1 MMSRWLSIAMVAV
14 LLAGCGGKSFT
25 VPKAEYREKVRTL
38 GVLPLMVDEGSTI
51 SHPDRET
58 LIGLLHQYN
67 ASTRDL
73 LISLLKEDKQYFDVR
88 AIAGDPREMFG
99 RLVIGQN
106 PRGRGDEEHIGYVF
120 NAAEIAP
127 LIERNVVDA
136 ILVVIFNGV
145 DRDEKRW
152 DRTKL
157 TYLRADYNVILASA
171 MVLTADGQVLWE
183 FHGKPGESFLPL
195 QYPDFDEA
203 HYNKTE
209 EVKIRYISLAG
220 LERTLAERADGMFSS
235 ASGPLP
241 YHRLYEQLAAELDP
255 GMINP
260 LRNQPK

>member
-1 MMSRWLSIAMVAV
+1 MPRWLLIGMVAA
-14 LLAGCGGKSFT
+14 LLIGCGGKSFT
-25 VPKAEYREKVRTL
+25 VPKAEYREKVQTL
-38 GVLPLMVDEGSTI
+38 GVLPLMVDESSTI
-51 SHPDRET
+51 SHPEREA

-67 ASTRDL
+67 SSTRDL
-73 LISLLKEDKQYFDVR
+73 LIDILKEGKQYFDVR
-88 AIAGDPREMFG
+88 AIPGNPQDIFN

-106 PRGRGDEEHIGYVF
+106 PRGRGDEQHIGYVF
-120 NAAEIAP
+120 NAAEITP
-127 LIERNVVDA
+127 LVEKNVVDA

-157 TYLRADYNVILASA
+157 TFLRANYNVILASA

-183 FHGKPGESFLPL
+183 YHGKPGESFLPL

-209 EVKIRYISLAG
+209 EVKIRHISLAG
-220 LERTLAERADGMFSS
+220 LERTLAERSNSLFSR

-241 YHRLYEQLAAELDP
+241 YQNLFDQLASELNP

-260 LRNQPK
+260 LRNQPQ

>member
-1 MMSRWLSIAMVAV
+1 MPRWLLIGVVAA
-14 LLAGCGGKSFT
+14 LLFGCGGKSFT

-38 GVLPLMVDEGSTI
+38 GILPLMVDEASTI
-51 SHPDRET
+51 SHPDRAA

-67 ASTRDL
+67 ESTRNL
-73 LISLLKEDKQYFDVR
+73 LIDILKEDKQYFDVR
-88 AIAGDPREMFG
+88 AIPGNSREMFS

-106 PRGRGDEEHIGYVF
+106 PRGRGDEQHIGYVF

-127 LIERNVVDA
+127 LVEKNVVDA

-157 TYLRADYNVILASA
+157 TFLRANYNVILASA
-171 MVLTADGQVLWE
+171 MVLTANGQVLWE
-183 FHGKPGESFLPL
+183 YHGKPGESFLPL

-209 EVKIRYISLAG
+209 EVKIRYVSLPG
-220 LERTLAERADGMFSS
+220 LERTLAERSNSMFSR

-241 YHRLYEQLAAELDP
+241 YQKLFDQLASELNP

-260 LRNQPK
+260 LRNQPQ